1 MSGKNIGIIGA
12 GSFGIALAYL
22 LENNGHSVRVWTR
35 SAENAKR
42 FSEEKG
48 NPSKLPGVTL
58 KSAVFTSDME
68 EALSDADEAV
78 LVVPSIHVRK
88 TAALMKPYLKKGTII
103 VDCAK
108 GIEES
113 TLNTL
118 SEVISAELNDID
130 PRIVVLSG
138 PSHAEEVGKGLPT
151 AIVAAS
157 DDAEAALT
165 VQDDFMCPV
174 FRVYT
179 SDDRLGVELGGAVKN
194 VIALAAGVAD
204 GLGYG
209 DNTKAAMITRGM
221 SEMARLGTAIG
232 AKQATFFGLAGVG
245 DLIVTC
251 ASMHSRNRRAGILIG
266 QGMNAADAC
275 DKIGM
280 VVEGVHCTRSAHML
294 SEKYGVTTPI
304 IDEVYRVLFENKAP
318 ADAVADLMLRDKKAE

>member
-1 MSGKNIGIIGA
+1 MKKNIGIIGA

-22 LENNGHSVRVWTR
+22 LENNGHSVKIWTR
-35 SAENAKR
+35 SPENAKR
-42 FSEEKG
+42 FDEERG
-48 NPSKLPGVTL
+48 NTSKLPGVTL
-58 KSAVFTSDME
+58 KNAAFTPDME
-68 EALSDADEAV
+68 EALKDADEAV
-78 LVVPSIHVRK
+78 LVVPSIHIRE
-88 TAALMKPYLKKGTII
+88 TAALMRPYLKKGALI

-118 SEVISAELNDID
+118 SEVITGELGELD

-138 PSHAEEVGKGLPT
+138 PSHAEEVSKGLPT
-151 AIVAAS
+151 VIVAAS
-157 DDAEAALT
+157 DDAGAALE

-232 AKQATFFGLAGVG
+232 AKQTTFFGLAGVG

-266 QGMNAADAC
+266 QGISAKEAC
-275 DKIGM
+275 DRIGM
-280 VVEGVHCTRSAHML
+280 VVEGVHCTRAAHKL
-294 SEKYGVTTPI
+294 AGKYGVTTPI
-304 IDEVYRVLFENKAP
+304 IDEVYRVLFEDKAP